1 MHSSTLVVVK
11 VGGSLFDLPNL
22 GAYVK
27 RWLDCLASPAL
38 IVPGGGPLVDALRE
52 LDQRHKLG
60 EETCHWLA
68 LRAMSLNAFF
78 LSKVL
83 DDVELIK
90 DLSGWQAATSKGRL
104 AILDA
109 YPFAVEDESQAG
121 CLPHHWAVTSDSIA
135 ARVAAVFGAL
145 TLVLLKAVDLPKD
158 ANWAEAERLGIVDP
172 YFRKALTPTVS
183 PRLVNFRQW
192 VQEHPEP

>member
-1 MHSSTLVVVK
+1 MHSSTPVVVK

-22 GAYVK
+22 GAYLK
-27 RWLDCLASPAL
+27 RWLDCLAFPAL
-38 IVPGGGPLVDALRE
+38 IVPGGGPLVDGLRE
-52 LDQRHKLG
+52 LNQRHKLG

-83 DDVELIK
+83 NDVEVIK
-90 DLSGWQAATSKGRL
+90 DLSGWQAAASKGRL

-109 YPFAVEDESQAG
+109 HSFAVKDEGQPG
-121 CLPHHWAVTSDSIA
+121 CLPHNWSVTSDSIA
-135 ARVAAVFGAL
+135 ARAAAVFGAL
-145 TLVLLKAVDLPKD
+145 TLVLLKSVDLPKD
-158 ANWAEAERLGIVDP
+158 ASWAEVERIGIVDP
-172 YFRKALTPTVS
+172 YFRKALSPAVS

>member
-11 VGGSLFDLPNL
+11 VGGSLFDLPHL
-22 GAYVK
+22 GAYLK

-38 IVPGGGPLVDALRE
+38 IVPGGGPLVDAVRD

-60 EETCHWLA
+60 EETSHWLA
-68 LRAMSLNAFF
+68 LRAMSLNTLF

-83 DDVELIK
+83 DGAEVIK
-90 DLSGWQAATSKGRL
+90 DLSGLQAATSKGRL

-109 YPFAVEDESQAG
+109 FPFAVKDEGQPG

-135 ARVAAVFGAL
+135 ARATAVLGAL
-145 TLVLLKAVDLPKD
+145 TLVLLKSVDMPKD
-158 ANWAEAERLGIVDP
+158 ANWAEAERIGIVDP